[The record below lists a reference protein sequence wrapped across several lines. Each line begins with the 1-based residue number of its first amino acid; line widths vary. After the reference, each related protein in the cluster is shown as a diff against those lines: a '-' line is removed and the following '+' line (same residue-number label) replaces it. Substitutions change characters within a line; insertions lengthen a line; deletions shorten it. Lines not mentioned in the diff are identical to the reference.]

1 MGYLGLRVTLRP
13 PSDEEKTPYKV
24 GFGLLAILS
33 VLLIIWQGI
42 RNGESQTELQGNIGA
57 AKRDAKAARDAA
69 ITARSD
75 TDVMRL
81 ELNAENARRQQA
93 ERDFAL
99 IVRRAAADTRAGVA
113 TDIRKSPIQ
122 VQVNG
127 MPSFPAKP
135 LEAADFRL
143 FQDNC
148 VKEHDDAPY
157 CLKLTIQSDKPEM
170 RVMVAVYLS
179 AEINYSR
186 ASNLPGAF
194 VGTAVVYP
202 SDKHIFVIAI
212 SALQPFPVIS
222 PEQSWVFYL
231 SAESPI
237 HVTSFE
243 GAPPN

>member
-157 CLKLTIQSDKPEM
+157 CLKLTIQSD
-170 RVMVAVYLS
+170 
-179 AEINYSR
+179 
-186 ASNLPGAF
+186 SNLPGAF